1 MVRLRIP
8 TDRDHLFRL
17 IAAGRDDAVRC
28 IFLISVFAAD
38 VKRGGL
44 RADGRSPADPRP
56 ATPPPDRAR
65 PPTCRSS
72 CSIAPWTRGPRAS
85 AGRATMSLSD
95 DDHACPVCGGPMRLV
110 TTIRRV
116 PGEQTLVVQCRPYGL
131 STTETIDAP
140 SRARARIDNAPPG
153 RFSVYCG
160 CGAGT
165 SRQRAYKPAANGP
178 PRASPSSDGRCPRVA
193 SAGELLS
200 LACAPTLSRSNAHSS
215 RWDWS

>member
-1 MVRLRIP
+1 
-8 TDRDHLFRL
+8 
-17 IAAGRDDAVRC
+17 
-28 IFLISVFAAD
+28 
-38 VKRGGL
+38 
-44 RADGRSPADPRP
+44 
-56 ATPPPDRAR
+56 
-65 PPTCRSS
+65 
-72 CSIAPWTRGPRAS
+72 
-85 AGRATMSLSD
+85 MSLSD

-193 SAGELLS
+193 SAGELSVTGLRADPLS
-200 LACAPTLSRSNAHSS
+200 LQRPQFALGLVLISWAMR
-215 RWDWS
+215 R